1 MKINVKKTLVDSILA
16 GVCISLGGMVFLKV
30 GGVMGAILF
39 SFGLITVI
47 CYKLKLYTGVSG
59 FVRTKQDFAE
69 LPLVIIGN
77 IVGCFGV
84 ALCARE
90 ASPDVVATAQGLL
103 EARLGKNLLQVGLLA
118 MGCGFVMTTVVT
130 FARQGQWL
138 PLLFGIPL
146 FILCG
151 FYHSIADAF
160 YITTTCGVSDYT
172 WPVAALYVME
182 LVGNFVGCN
191 LYRFFQK
198 LARVGATA
206 PKG

>member
-1 MKINVKKTLVDSILA
+1 MKINVMKTLVDSILA

-30 GGVMGAILF
+30 GGVAGAALF

-59 FVRTKQDFAE
+59 FVRSKQDFAE
-69 LPLVIIGN
+69 LPLVIVGN

-84 ALCARE
+84 ACCARE
-90 ASPDVVATAQGLL
+90 AAPDVIPTAQSFL
-103 EARLGKNLLQVGLLA
+103 EARLDKSLLQVGLLA

-130 FARQGQWL
+130 FARKGQWL

-160 YITTTCGVSDYT
+160 YITTACGVSDYT
-172 WPVAALYVME
+172 WPVASLYVME
-182 LVGNFVGCN
+182 LLGNFVGCN
-191 LYRFFQK
+191 LYRFFRK
-198 LARVGATA
+198 LARMGQES
-206 PKG
+206 PKE